1 MVLNRANI
9 LPLMPKAS
17 DSFLRVKTDFDT
29 SDIISTILAVSNQY
43 VSQTATIAKS
53 FASSTIKK
61 TAQNIFDF
69 LMSNITYKVDPSG
82 SQFVKVPS
90 QLISDGFGDCK
101 SLSLFTA
108 SVLHHLGIPYA
119 FRFVSFGATAK
130 YTHVYIIC
138 GDMAKPILI
147 DRVWKRFDSEK
158 KYTFKKDFWVYPKS
172 KKQFSGIGS
181 IGDIGNS
188 YTYNHE
194 KALFVVSGIDNENA
208 IGRAKKSKARPKA
221 QTVAPR
227 AKSTPKSVKMAA
239 ANLFRKPTKVAT
251 KSELAQMAAKGK
263 KLKAEQLEKE
273 RKLRLEQSK
282 QKIKAMVD
290 NAAAIAKIVNEK
302 GQFIAPGNVLHL
314 KYPIKSDMK
323 YITDKGRHYDVFI
336 AELGKKVRFPKTMK
350 KGVVVANGWNDFPYH
365 KWFKESNGYIALD
378 RTKVVGEN
386 EYAVVH
392 RDDTAN
398 MIKWFK
404 KGLTPRRKNTVEL
417 EKYYK
422 SIGNEEMA
430 EAVVKYGPDSVGT
443 GVLKALETGFDVVTT
458 AASFV
463 PGAGAA
469 FIAVKGGVAAAKAGI
484 KAGVKAG
491 IKSVVKKGL
500 KTGAKKVGVK
510 ALTQGGKKAGTKT
523 IAQTSKNLFQRA
535 KTLKNSKF
543 VTKAKK
549 INKLRTKA
557 QENINRFMPQNAE
570 NENEIYQKPMMYT
583 QNSDNHQEQE
593 NISENEVANE
603 TFESETSE
611 DIEV

>member
-9 LPLMPKAS
+9 LPFMPKAS

-108 SVLHHLGIPYA
+108 SVLHNLGIPYA
-119 FRFVSFGATAK
+119 FRFVSFGATPK

-138 GDMAKPILI
+138 GDMANPILI

-158 KYTFKKDFWVYPKS
+158 KYTFNKDFWVYPKS

-221 QTVAPR
+221 QAVARTNAPR
-227 AKSTPKSVKMAA
+227 AKAKSTPKSVKTAA
-239 ANLFRKPTKVAT
+239 ANLFGKKTKVAT
-251 KSELAQMAAKGK
+251 KNNIAEMAAKGR
-263 KLKAEQLEKE
+263 KLKAEQI
-273 RKLRLEQSK
+273 K
-282 QKIKAMVD
+282 QKAKALFD
-290 NAAAIAKIVNEK
+290 NAQNISKIVNEK
-302 GQFIAPGNVLHL
+302 GQFVDKNQVLYL
-314 KYPIKSDMK
+314 KYPIKSDVK
-323 YITDKGRHYDVFI
+323 YITDKGRHYDVFV
-336 AELGKKVRFPKTMK
+336 AELNRNVKFPRTNKKRLL
-350 KGVVVANGWNDFPYH
+350 VANGFNDFPYH
-365 KWFKESNGYIALD
+365 KWFRAENGYIALD
-378 RTKVVGEN
+378 NTKVVGEN
-386 EYAVVH
+386 KYALVH
-392 RDDTAN
+392 RDDFAN
-398 MIKWFK
+398 MLKIMKS
-404 KGLTPRRKNTVEL
+404 GLTPRRKNTVEL

-422 SIGNEEMA
+422 AIGNEEMA

-443 GVLKALETGFDVVTT
+443 GVLKALETGFDVITT
-458 AASFV
+458 GASFI

-523 IAQTSKNLFQRA
+523 IARTSQNLFQRA

-549 INKLRTKA
+549 LNKLRTKA

-583 QNSDNHQEQE
+583 ENSDNHQEQE
-593 NISENEVANE
+593 NISENESLATNDVQNE
-603 TFESETSE
+603 EME